1 MQCYKELIEAE
12 ILWHSPCPN
21 PDASDEPQIS
31 QLSDV
36 RLPQLPLVAQSIY
49 WQNIPSYWG
58 DPLKKRCQPLFHS
71 KGFVFRIPIGDLYK
85 CGFTR
90 LVNKL
95 SVSMSPHVTNQQ
107 QQQQQHQKP
116 RKTSKTSQTKT
127 NTKCQ
132 VTAHNTKHIP
142 FVRLCLKSF
151 VFWFVELSMYD

>member
-1 MQCYKELIEAE
+1 MKLRFYGIVHAQTQTLVMSLRYLNC
-12 ILWHSPCPN
+12 
-21 PDASDEPQIS
+21 Q
-31 QLSDV
+31 
-36 RLPQLPLVAQSIY
+36 QLPLVAQSIY

-71 KGFVFRIPIGDLYK
+71 KGFVFRIPFGDLYK

-95 SVSMSPHVTNQQ
+95 SVSMSAHVTNHQQ
-107 QQQQQHQKP
+107 QQQQKQQQLKP

-132 VTAHNTKHIP
+132 GTAHNTKHIP
-142 FVRLCLKSF
+142 YVRLCLKSF